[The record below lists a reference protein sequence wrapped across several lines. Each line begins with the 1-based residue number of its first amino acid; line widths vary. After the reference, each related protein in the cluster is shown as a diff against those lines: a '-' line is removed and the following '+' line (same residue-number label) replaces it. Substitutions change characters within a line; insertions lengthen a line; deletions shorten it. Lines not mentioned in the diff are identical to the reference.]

1 MKTTIKLG
9 ALSLITAAFLSGCG
23 NSTTTVE
30 EPTNS
35 NTTTEENTTN
45 SNATTEES
53 TASDAPTESNI
64 PYLKSN
70 HANYSNHGSTTSFP
84 TPTKDEAKKSID
96 WAISATTEDGAKKL
110 ADHIQF
116 MVNKLKNGDNPRAWD
131 KLFLMEEYMKTN
143 HHYTTEIEQT
153 GTTVTVSKVA
163 TTSCAYEVISAH
175 ADAVSGDFF
184 AQGIINKDNSLTA
197 ESILADS
204 VCSNEKTQIEAYIL
218 ENQKPKGQ

>member
-9 ALSLITAAFLSGCG
+9 ALSLITSIFLIGCG
-23 NSTTTVE
+23 NSTSSPKENSTT
-30 EPTNS
+30 
-35 NTTTEENTTN
+35 
-45 SNATTEES
+45 
-53 TASDAPTESNI
+53 DAPTESNI

-70 HANYSNHGSTTSFP
+70 HANYSNHGSTSSFP

-96 WAISATTEDGAKKL
+96 WAISATTEDGATKL

-131 KLFLMEEYMKTN
+131 KLFLMEAYMKTN
-143 HHYTTEIEQT
+143 HQYTTQIEQT

-163 TTSCAYEVISAH
+163 TTLCAYEVISAH

-184 AQGIINKDNSLTA
+184 AQGIINKDNSSKA

-204 VCSNEKTQIEAYIL
+204 VCSNEKAKIEAYIL
-218 ENQKPKGQ
+218 ENQKPKGH

>member
-9 ALSLITAAFLSGCG
+9 ALSLITSIFLIGCG
-23 NSTTTVE
+23 DDTTTVE

-35 NTTTEENTTN
+35 NTTTEET
-45 SNATTEES
+45 

-70 HANYSNHGSTTSFP
+70 HANYSNHGSTSGFP

-96 WAISATTEDGAKKL
+96 WTISASTEDGATKL

-131 KLFLMEEYMKTN
+131 KLFLMEAYMKTN
-143 HHYTTEIEQT
+143 HQYTTQIEQT

-163 TTSCAYEVISAH
+163 TTLCAYEVISAH

-184 AQGIINKDNSLTA
+184 AQGIINKDNSSKA

-204 VCSNEKTQIEAYIL
+204 VCLNEKAKIEAYIL
-218 ENQKPKGQ
+218 ENQKSKGQ